1 MRVLAISLVASIGLV
16 TSAFAASTAA
26 GAGDERQGFRTPRF
40 DALEARIDSIAGRSD
55 DWSGSLRY
63 RWEARRQAG
72 AFGDTGFRQGIELRL
87 GGEHRLNDELALGFR
102 LSAFN
107 AQGWGGN
114 VFGLPQDTGAFEF
127 GGLSVRETRS
137 MGGRATQG
145 LGLDRAYVRY
155 TPGWAGDYETAD
167 GEDAPRLEVTAGAI

>member
-1 MRVLAISLVASIGLV
+1 MRVLALVIMGTLAFAS
-16 TSAFAASTAA
+16 SAFASSADAR
-26 GAGDERQGFRTPRF
+26 DVRQGFRTPRF
-40 DALEARIDSIAGRSD
+40 DALESRIDSIASRSD

-63 RWEARRQAG
+63 RWEARRPTG
-72 AFGDTGFRQGIELRL
+72 AFGDTDFRQTIEFRL
-87 GGEHRLNDELALGFR
+87 GGEHRISPELALGFR

-145 LGLDRAYVRY
+145 PGLDRAYVRY
-155 TPGWAGDYETAD
+155 TPGWAGEYETAD